1 MNRRTAVHL
10 AGALAITVVCIAAPL
25 AAQTTVTRISRDA
38 ERPVTPGPPAQF
50 SGSVTVRALFPAA
63 PPSTVSAG
71 EVTFQPGARSNW
83 HRHPLGQHLVVIAGL
98 GWTQVEGGAV
108 VEMRPGDVIWCPPGV
123 KHWHG
128 ASPDQ
133 GVTHIAIQ
141 EAASGANV
149 EWLEP
154 VTAAQYRR

>member
-1 MNRRTAVHL
+1 MALRL
-10 AGALAITVVCIAAPL
+10 AGAVTIAAVCIATPV
-25 AAQTTVTRISRDA
+25 AAQTADTRISRDG
-38 ERPVTPGPPAQF
+38 ERSATPGPSKNF
-50 SGSVTVRALFPAA
+50 TGSVSARPLFPAA

-83 HRHPLGQHLVVIAGL
+83 HRHPMGQHLIVTAGR
-98 GWTQVEGGAV
+98 GWTQVEGGSV

-141 EAASGANV
+141 ETVDGTNV

-154 VTAAQYRR
+154 VTATQYRR

>member
-1 MNRRTAVHL
+1 MPPACAQTAV
-10 AGALAITVVCIAAPL
+10 TSV
-25 AAQTTVTRISRDA
+25 SREA
-38 ERPVTPGPPAQF
+38 ERAARPGPAANF
-50 SGSVTVRALFPAA
+50 TGTVSVRPIFPVS

-83 HRHPLGQHLVVIAGL
+83 HRHPMGQHLIVTAGL
-98 GWTQVEGGAV
+98 GWTQAEGGAV

-128 ASPDQ
+128 ATPDQ

-141 EAASGANV
+141 ETVAGSNV

>member
-1 MNRRTAVHL
+1 MALRL
-10 AGALAITVVCIAAPL
+10 AGAVTIAAVCIAPSV
-25 AAQTTVTRISRDA
+25 AAQTSVTQISHDA
-38 ERPVTPGPPAQF
+38 ERSATPGPAANF
-50 SGSVTVRALFPAA
+50 TGSVSVRSLFPAT

-83 HRHPLGQHLVVIAGL
+83 HRHPMGQHLIVTAGR

-141 EAASGANV
+141 ETVDGTNA